1 MHYINTVSRVTTESS
16 SSKSITYSWQ
26 ASTSARL
33 CCMLAFMH
41 GAMATSQTAVSTLLS
56 TWSIWMSILLYQ
68 EYGTLQF
75 NVDVLFDITQK
86 CTRYNI
92 LLMSIDTCFCFN
104 GEILWVIYIT
114 ACHFT
119 AANTY
124 QNIESKYCC
133 NNKSEAR
140 GCPPEEWAWGLRF
153 TGGVRPALYQR
164 RALVASLAHTRTD
177 QLSWTPLPVAT
188 TSAADTLT
196 GADFCFHAIPI

>member
-1 MHYINTVSRVTTESS
+1 MLRNFPNFLLVHTPYILLKTAKTTYFTCWRHMHYINTVSRVTTESS

-104 GEILWVIYIT
+104 GEIL
-114 ACHFT
+114 
-119 AANTY
+119 
-124 QNIESKYCC
+124 
-133 NNKSEAR
+133 
-140 GCPPEEWAWGLRF
+140 
-153 TGGVRPALYQR
+153 
-164 RALVASLAHTRTD
+164 
-177 QLSWTPLPVAT
+177 
-188 TSAADTLT
+188 
-196 GADFCFHAIPI
+196 